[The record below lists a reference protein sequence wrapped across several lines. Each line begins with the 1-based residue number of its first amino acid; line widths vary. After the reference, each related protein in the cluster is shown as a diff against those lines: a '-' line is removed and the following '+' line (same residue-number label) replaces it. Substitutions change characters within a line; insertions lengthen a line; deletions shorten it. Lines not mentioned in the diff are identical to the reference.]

1 MWKSEVSLDV
11 AAPAEHGLR
20 DLADFT
26 RHSEW
31 SLSKACSASR

>member
-1 MWKSEVSLDV
+1 MWTREVSLDI
-11 AAPAEHGLR
+11 AARVEHGHR
-20 DLADFT
+20 YLADFT